1 MNIEAPIGWQ
11 SLSDCFRCKYFLTC
25 YEPVRRM
32 CKTAETKLMEEMR
45 ANYHGPIID
54 DNNGDWGDQNEANS

>member
-11 SLSDCFRCKYFLTC
+11 SLSDCFRCKYFLAC

>member
-11 SLSDCFRCKYFLTC
+11 SFGDCFRCKYFLAC
-25 YEPVRRM
+25 YEPVRHM

-45 ANYHGPIID
+45 ANYRGPVID
-54 DNNGDWGDQNEANS
+54 DWNEDWGNES

>member
-11 SLSDCFRCKYFLTC
+11 SLSDCFRCKYFLAC

-54 DNNGDWGDQNEANS
+54 DNNGDWGDQDEANS